1 MRKTLTLL
9 APMALL
15 AGCMSGPDYAGPPQ
29 LATAAGNAFVRAG
42 PEIDPFAPI
51 AGDWWTLLG
60 DPVLNELEARALAGN
75 PGVAAARAR
84 IEQARA
90 SVRQERAN
98 RLPAVAAQAT
108 AVQANIPGLDIGSGP
123 PPGSPGAPAD
133 DEEQD
138 SLSVYNVGLNAN
150 WEIDFAGGQA
160 RRVEAINA
168 QAAASVANAEDA
180 KVQLAAEIARAY
192 VSLREAQGR
201 LELVQRERD
210 LQQQILELTYQ
221 RYTQGALALFPV
233 GNANAELELL
243 KSQIAEAQADIDVFK
258 DTLAVLTGEAP
269 GALDGLLAAQAE
281 IPLPPERVAVGDPA
295 ALIARRPD
303 VRAAER
309 TLAAAN
315 ARIGVAEAARFP
327 KLSFMGILGLGGSEP
342 DDILDPGNLSAIALP
357 RLQWN
362 LLDFGRTAASIDQ
375 AESAR
380 DEAEARYVEVVLGA
394 LRDAEQSLARFG
406 QQRANVAALAQ
417 ISRQADTAAEL
428 NEQRRAAGV
437 ISQGELNTSIR
448 KREQARANLD
458 RAIAAMTN
466 GWIAIQKSLG
476 LGWVELSRDNRTSV
490 EPAPV
495 DRKSVMK
502 PEQS

>member
-1 MRKTLTLL
+1 MRKTLALL

-29 LATAAGNAFVRAG
+29 VASAAGNAFVRAD
-42 PEIDPFAPI
+42 PEIDPQAPI

-60 DPVLNELEARALAGN
+60 DPILNELEARALAGN

-108 AVQANIPGLDIGSGP
+108 TIQAKVPGLDIGSGP
-123 PPGSPGAPAD
+123 PAGTPGAPAD
-133 DEEQD
+133 AEEQD

-160 RRVEAINA
+160 RRIEAVNA

-180 KVQLAAEIARAY
+180 QVQLAAEVASAY
-192 VSLREAQGR
+192 VSLREAQAR
-201 LELVQRERD
+201 LELVQRERE
-210 LQQQILELTYQ
+210 LQQQTLELTYS

-243 KSQIAEAQADIDVFK
+243 KSQIAEAQADIAVFK

-269 GALDGLLAAQAE
+269 GALDALLAAQAD
-281 IPLPPERVAVGDPA
+281 IPLPPEQVAVGDPA

-303 VRAAER
+303 IRAAER
-309 TLAAAN
+309 ALAAAN
-315 ARIGVAEAARFP
+315 ARIGVAQAARFP
-327 KLSFMGILGLGGSEP
+327 KLSFMGILGLGGSQP
-342 DDILDPGNLSAIALP
+342 DDIFDLGNLSVIALP

-375 AESAR
+375 AEGAR
-380 DEAEARYVEVVLGA
+380 DEAEARYREVVLGA

-417 ISRQADTAAEL
+417 ISRQADTAAKL

-437 ISQGELNTSIR
+437 ISQGDLNTSVR
-448 KREQARANLD
+448 QREQAKASLD

-476 LGWVELSRDNRTSV
+476 LGWADGPVPSV
-490 EPAPV
+490 ESDEATDPAAPAL
-495 DRKSVMK
+495 
-502 PEQS
+502 

>member
-1 MRKTLTLL
+1 MRKTLILFASL
-9 APMALL
+9 ALL
-15 AGCMSGPDYAGPPQ
+15 SGCMSGPDYAGPPEVG
-29 LATAAGNAFVRAG
+29 TASGNAFVRSG
-42 PEIDPFAPI
+42 PEIDPKAPV
-51 AGDWWTLLG
+51 AADWWRLLG
-60 DPVLNELEARALAGN
+60 DPVLNDLEARALASN
-75 PGVAAARAR
+75 PGIAAARAR

-90 SVRQERAN
+90 TVRQERAN

-108 AVQANIPGLDIGSGP
+108 TIQAKIPGLNIGSGP
-123 PPGSPGAPAD
+123 PAGTPGAPAATSND
-133 DEEQD
+133 EQD
-138 SLSVYNVGLNAN
+138 SLSVYNLGLNAN
-150 WEIDFAGGQA
+150 WEINFAGGQA
-160 RRVEAINA
+160 RRVEAVNA

-180 KVQLAAEIARAY
+180 QVQLAAEVARTY
-192 VSLREAQGR
+192 VSLREAQAR
-201 LELVQRERD
+201 LERAERERV
-210 LQQQILELTYQ
+210 LQQQTLELTYS
-221 RYTQGALALFPV
+221 RYTRGALALFPV

-243 KSQIAEAQADIDVFK
+243 KSQIAEASADVAIFK

-269 GALDGLLAAQAE
+269 GALDAVLAAKAD
-281 IPLPPERVAVGDPA
+281 IPLPPEQVAVGDPA
-295 ALIARRPD
+295 SLIARRPD

-327 KLSFMGILGLGGSEP
+327 KLSFMGILGLGGSQP
-342 DDILDPGNLSAIALP
+342 DDIFDLGNLSAIALP

-375 AESAR
+375 ANSAR
-380 DEAEARYVEVVLGA
+380 DEAEARYREVVLGA

-417 ISRQADTAAEL
+417 ISRQADTAAKL

-437 ISQGELNTSIR
+437 ISQADLNTSIR
-448 KREQARANLD
+448 QREQAKANLE

-476 LGWVELSRDNRTSV
+476 LGWTDAA
-490 EPAPV
+490 PASTP
-495 DRKSVMK
+495 
-502 PEQS
+502 

>member
-1 MRKTLTLL
+1 MRKALTLV
-9 APMALL
+9 APLMLL
-15 AGCMSGPDYAGPPQ
+15 SGCMSGPDYAGPPQ
-29 LATAAGNAFVRAG
+29 VATTGGNAFLRAG
-42 PEIDPFAPI
+42 PEIDPAAPV
-51 AGDWWTLLG
+51 ASEWWTLLD
-60 DPVLNELEARALAGN
+60 DPVLNDLERRALAGN

-98 RLPAVAAQAT
+98 RYPALAGQAT
-108 AVQANIPGLDIGSGP
+108 AIQGKVPGLDIGSGP
-123 PPGSPGAPAD
+123 PVGTPGAPAD
-133 DEEQD
+133 TEERD
-138 SLSVYNVGLNAN
+138 TLSIYNVGLNAN

-160 RRVEAINA
+160 RRIEAVNA

-180 KVQLAAEIARAY
+180 QVQLAAEVARAY
-192 VSLREAQGR
+192 VGLREAQSR
-201 LELVQRERD
+201 LELVERERE
-210 LQQQILELTYQ
+210 LQQQTLELTYS
-221 RYTQGALALFPV
+221 RYTRGALALFPV

-243 KSQIAEAQADIDVFK
+243 KSQIAEASADIAVFK
-258 DTLAVLTGEAP
+258 DTLAVLTGAAP
-269 GALDGLLAAQAE
+269 GALDALLVAKAG
-281 IPLPPERVAVGDPA
+281 IPLPPERVTVGDPA

-309 TLAAAN
+309 SLAAAN

-327 KLSFMGILGLGGSEP
+327 KLSFMGILGLGGSQP
-342 DDILDPGNLSAIALP
+342 DDIFDIGNLSAIALP

-375 AESAR
+375 TEGVR
-380 DEAEARYVEVVLGA
+380 TEAEARYREVVLNA
-394 LRDAEQSLARFG
+394 LRDAEQALSRFG

-417 ISRQADTAAEL
+417 ISRQADTAAKL

-437 ISQGELNTSIR
+437 ISQADLNTSIR
-448 KREQARANLD
+448 QREQAKANLE

-476 LGWVELSRDNRTSV
+476 LGWTDASGPSV
-490 EPAPV
+490 AGDDSTNVAAAE
-495 DRKSVMK
+495 K
-502 PEQS
+502 

>member
-1 MRKTLTLL
+1 MRHPLTHL
-9 APMALL
+9 APLLLL
-15 AGCMSGPDYAGPPQ
+15 AGCMSGPDYAGPPNV
-29 LATAAGNAFVRAG
+29 ATSAGNAFVRAG
-42 PEIDPFAPI
+42 ADIDPAAPL

-60 DPVLNELEARALAGN
+60 DPVLDDLEARAISSN
-75 PGVAAARAR
+75 PGIAAARAR
-84 IEQARA
+84 IDQARA

-108 AVQANIPGLDIGSGP
+108 TIQAKVPGLNIGNGATA
-123 PPGSPGAPAD
+123 GTPGAPAAS
-133 DEEQD
+133 EEQD

-160 RRVEAINA
+160 RRVEAVNA

-180 KVQLAAEIARAY
+180 QVQLAAEVGRAY
-192 VSLREAQGR
+192 VGLREAQAR
-201 LELVQRERD
+201 LDLAQRERD
-210 LQQQILELTYQ
+210 LQQQTLELTYSRYQ
-221 RYTQGALALFPV
+221 RGAIALFPV

-243 KSQIAEAQADIDVFK
+243 NSRIAEAAADIAVFK
-258 DTLAVLTGEAP
+258 DALAVLTGAAP
-269 GALDGLLAAQAE
+269 GALDGVLETHAD
-281 IPLPPERVAVGDPA
+281 IPLPPARVAVGDPA

-327 KLSFMGILGLGGSEP
+327 KLSFMGILGLGGSKP
-342 DDILDPGNLSAIALP
+342 ADIFDLGNLSAIALP

-375 AESAR
+375 ARGAR
-380 DEAEARYVEVVLGA
+380 DEAEARYRDVVLGA
-394 LRDAEQSLARFG
+394 LQDAEQALARFG

-417 ISRQADTAAEL
+417 ISRQADTAAKL
-428 NEQRRAAGV
+428 NTQRRSAGV
-437 ISQGELNTSIR
+437 ISQADLNTSIR
-448 KREQARANLD
+448 QREQAAANLA

-476 LGWVELSRDNRTSV
+476 LGWADASSPIDDSHVSPDGS
-490 EPAPV
+490 
-495 DRKSVMK
+495 K
-502 PEQS
+502 PES

>member
-42 PEIDPFAPI
+42 PEIDPLAPI

-133 DEEQD
+133 TEEQD
-138 SLSVYNVGLNAN
+138 SLSVYNLGLNAN

-180 KVQLAAEIARAY
+180 KVQLAAEVARAY

-201 LELVQRERD
+201 LELVERER
-210 LQQQILELTYQ
+210 
-221 RYTQGALALFPV
+221 
-233 GNANAELELL
+233 NC
-243 KSQIAEAQADIDVFK
+243 SS
-258 DTLAVLTGEAP
+258 
-269 GALDGLLAAQAE
+269 
-281 IPLPPERVAVGDPA
+281 
-295 ALIARRPD
+295 
-303 VRAAER
+303 
-309 TLAAAN
+309 
-315 ARIGVAEAARFP
+315 RF
-327 KLSFMGILGLGGSEP
+327 S
-342 DDILDPGNLSAIALP
+342 N
-357 RLQWN
+357 
-362 LLDFGRTAASIDQ
+362 
-375 AESAR
+375 
-380 DEAEARYVEVVLGA
+380 
-394 LRDAEQSLARFG
+394 
-406 QQRANVAALAQ
+406 
-417 ISRQADTAAEL
+417 
-428 NEQRRAAGV
+428 
-437 ISQGELNTSIR
+437 
-448 KREQARANLD
+448 
-458 RAIAAMTN
+458 
-466 GWIAIQKSLG
+466 
-476 LGWVELSRDNRTSV
+476 
-490 EPAPV
+490 
-495 DRKSVMK
+495 
-502 PEQS
+502 

>member
-1 MRKTLTLL
+1 MRKIPLILALT
-9 APMALL
+9 LL
-15 AGCMSGPDYAGPPQ
+15 AGCMSGPNYLGPPGV
-29 LATAAGNAFVRAG
+29 ARVPGDAFVRAG
-42 PEIDPFAPI
+42 PDIDPQGPLA
-51 AGDWWTLLG
+51 ADWWTLLG
-60 DPVLNELEARALAGN
+60 DPVLNELETRALAGN

-90 SVRQERAN
+90 SLRQERAN

-108 AVQANIPGLDIGSGP
+108 AVQAKIPGLDIGSSPG
-123 PPGSPGAPAD
+123 PGSPGAPAD

-138 SLSVYNVGLNAN
+138 SLGVYNVGINAN

-180 KVQLAAEIARAY
+180 KVQLAAEVARAY
-192 VSLREAQGR
+192 VSLREAQSR
-201 LELVQRERD
+201 LELLLRERK
-210 LQQQILELTYQ
+210 LQRQTLELTYQ
-221 RYTQGALALFPV
+221 RYAQGTLPLFPV
-233 GNANAELELL
+233 GNANSELELIN
-243 KSQIAEAQADIDVFK
+243 SQIAEAEADVAVLK
-258 DTLAVLTGEAP
+258 DTLAALTGEAP
-269 GALDGLLAAQAE
+269 GALDELLAEQND

-309 TLAAAN
+309 MLAAAN

-362 LLDFGRTAASIDQ
+362 LLDFDRTTASIDQ

-380 DEAEARYVEVVLGA
+380 DEAEARYREVVLGA
-394 LRDAEQSLARFG
+394 LRDAEQALARFG
-406 QQRANVAALAQ
+406 QQRVNVAALAQ

-428 NEQRRAAGV
+428 DKQRRAAGV

-448 KREQARANLD
+448 QREQARASLD

>member
-1 MRKTLTLL
+1 MRKAIILFAPFSLL
-9 APMALL
+9 S
-15 AGCMSGPDYAGPPQ
+15 GCMSGPDYAGPPEI
-29 LATAAGNAFVRAG
+29 ATASGNAFVRAG
-42 PEIDPFAPI
+42 PDIDRAAPV

-60 DPVLNELEARALAGN
+60 DPVLNDLEALALAGN

-98 RLPAVAAQAT
+98 RLPVVAAQAT
-108 AVQANIPGLDIGSGP
+108 TIQAKVPGLDIGSGP
-123 PPGSPGAPAD
+123 PAGTPGAPAD
-133 DEEQD
+133 AEEQD
-138 SLSVYNVGLNAN
+138 SLSIYNIGLNAN

-160 RRVEAINA
+160 RRIEAVNA

-180 KVQLAAEIARAY
+180 QVQLAAEVARAY
-192 VSLREAQGR
+192 VGLREAQSR
-201 LELVQRERD
+201 LELAERERV
-210 LQQQILELTYQ
+210 LQQQTLELTYS
-221 RYTQGALALFPV
+221 RYTRGALALFPV

-243 KSQIAEAQADIDVFK
+243 KSQIAESNADIAVFT
-258 DTLAVLTGEAP
+258 DTLAVLTGQAP
-269 GALDGLLAAQAE
+269 GALDALLATKAD
-281 IPLPPERVAVGDPA
+281 IPLPPARVAVADPA

-315 ARIGVAEAARFP
+315 ARIGVADAARFP
-327 KLSFMGILGLGGSEP
+327 KLSFMGILGLGGSQP
-342 DDILDPGNLSAIALP
+342 DDIFDLGNLSAIALP

-375 AESAR
+375 AEGAR
-380 DEAEARYVEVVLGA
+380 DEASARYREVVLGA

-417 ISRQADTAAEL
+417 IHRQADTAAKL

-437 ISQGELNTSIR
+437 ISQADFNTSIR
-448 KREQARANLD
+448 QREQARANLD
-458 RAIAAMTN
+458 RAVAAMTN

-476 LGWVELSRDNRTSV
+476 LGWSDT
-490 EPAPV
+490 PPV
-495 DRKSVMK
+495 TTPPQTR
-502 PEQS
+502 